1 MMLLRPELP
10 EVEDTP
16 VAAGEALITDQ
27 AGQVGLEVGQAQPGV
42 GGDLVEV
49 VQQRGLGQHGQFG
62 QGTLLE
68 PLVEPLVE
76 RRARGG
82 VATQP
87 GQLSLL
93 MVLQLRSAPPLTA
106 A

>member
-1 MMLLRPELP
+1 VQR
-10 EVEDTP
+10 
-16 VAAGEALITDQ
+16 
-27 AGQVGLEVGQAQPGV
+27 GV

-49 VQQRGLGQHGQFG
+49 VQQRGLGQHGQLG
-62 QGTLLE
+62 QGTVLE

-82 VATQP
+82 VVTQP
-87 GQLSLL
+87 GQFLL
-93 MVLQLRSAPPLTA
+93 LVVLQLRSAPPLTA